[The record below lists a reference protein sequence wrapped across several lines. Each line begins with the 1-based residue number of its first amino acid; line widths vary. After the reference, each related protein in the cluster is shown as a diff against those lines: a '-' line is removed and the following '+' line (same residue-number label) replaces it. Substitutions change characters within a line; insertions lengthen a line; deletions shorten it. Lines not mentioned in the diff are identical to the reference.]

1 MARHLLVLLSS
12 VGVLVV
18 AFLLDR
24 GIDILAE
31 RLGVSAGLFWLEE
44 PDFNAV

>member
-1 MARHLLVLLSS
+1 MAVLLVLLSS

-24 GIDILAE
+24 GIDILV
-31 RLGVSAGLFWLEE
+31 RVSAGLFWLEE